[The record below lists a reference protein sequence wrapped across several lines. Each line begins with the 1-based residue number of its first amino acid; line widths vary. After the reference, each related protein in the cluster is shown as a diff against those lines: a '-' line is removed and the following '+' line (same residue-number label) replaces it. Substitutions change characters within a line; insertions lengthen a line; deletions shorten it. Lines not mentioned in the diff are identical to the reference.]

1 MLKFNFTRVFRAKGI
16 DKPYSYLVKAGYS
29 ASFATRV
36 VNNKVRQLNVENVE
50 KLCEMLQCS
59 PNDLLEWIPG
69 KNYNPDKGHPLS
81 SLQRIAKDGRI
92 NQILYTIPVDR
103 LSEIEQLILKEI
115 EK

>member
-1 MLKFNFTRVFRAKGI
+1 MLKFNFKRIFRAKSI

-36 VNNKVRQLNVENVE
+36 VNDKVRQLNLENVE

-69 KNYNPDKGHPLS
+69 QNFLPEQYHPLS
-81 SLQRIAKDGRI
+81 ALRRVGQDSRIS
-92 NQILYTIPVDR
+92 QMLYNIPVDR
-103 LSEIEQLILKEI
+103 LADVEQLINKVI
-115 EK
+115 GK